1 VTLGGTMRIATWNCN
16 MAFRRKFA
24 ALVALQPDLAI
35 IPECEAAQFFA
46 AESAFKPRSAIWIG
60 DNPRKGLGVFTF
72 GAFRARRDPIH
83 RPGIPYVLPLRISG
97 PVKLRLLAVWA
108 CHHKPNSYENRV
120 GPLRRA
126 LRDYDRFCAGAPLV
140 VAGDFNNNVHW
151 DRPGRPNNHEA
162 AVQDLDR
169 LGLASAY
176 HVARGVAQ
184 GAEPEPTLY
193 WRDRRRDGPVYHID
207 YCFVPRRWTTRLA
220 HVTVGGFD
228 EWVGAGLSDHVPL
241 MVEIAL

>member
-1 VTLGGTMRIATWNCN
+1 MACRAMRIVTWNCN

-24 ALVALQPDLAI
+24 ALLALQPDLAVI
-35 IPECEAAQFFA
+35 QECEAAEFFA
-46 AESAFKPRSAIWIG
+46 AKSLFKPRSAIWIG
-60 DNPRKGLGVFTF
+60 DNPRKGLGVFAF
-72 GAFRARRDPIH
+72 GEFRARRDPIH

-108 CHHKPNSYENRV
+108 CHHKPNSYDNRI

-126 LRDYDRFCAGAPLV
+126 LRDYDGFCAGAPLV
-140 VAGDFNNNVHW
+140 VAGDFNNNVYW

-162 AVQDLDR
+162 AVADLHR
-169 LGLASAY
+169 IGLASAY

-207 YCFVPRRWTTRLA
+207 YCFVPQLWTARLA
-220 HVTVGGFD
+220 RVVGGGFD

-241 MVEIAL
+241 MVEIAA